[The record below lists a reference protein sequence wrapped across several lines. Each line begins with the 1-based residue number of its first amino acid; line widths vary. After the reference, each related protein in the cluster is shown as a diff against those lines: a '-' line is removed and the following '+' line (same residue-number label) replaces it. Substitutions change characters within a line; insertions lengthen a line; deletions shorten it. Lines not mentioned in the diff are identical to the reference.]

1 LARITMSIVVE
12 DEDYEQVERL
22 AKSLGFTKSQI
33 VRIALRYMF
42 KTGIYQALRTLENPT
57 QDY

>member
-1 LARITMSIVVE
+1 MAKITMSVVVE

-22 AKSLGFTKSQI
+22 AENLGFTKSQI

-42 KTGIYQALRTLENPT
+42 KTGIYRALKALENPIIE
-57 QDY
+57 